1 MNAQS
6 RLRSILAA
14 VFAAALCSACASGK
28 STPEVT
34 HDGLQLVPDSKM
46 EHAWVKPGEDFS
58 QYDMIGLLDCY
69 VAFKKGWRMSH
80 PDIRRSDMQKV
91 RQWLT
96 AEFREVFTAKLLGNG
111 YSIATAPKKNVLLVR
126 PALIDLEI
134 LEPDT
139 ESDVSSMAFTTSTGS
154 VKLYV
159 ELYDAE
165 SSEILARAA
174 DRRQVNHIGDVEVS
188 SFVTNSDD
196 ARRLLKHWAGLLID
210 EINAAHGKTGN

>member
-1 MNAQS
+1 MNAPM
-6 RLRSILAA
+6 RLRPIMTV
-14 VFAAALCSACASGK
+14 VFAVALCSACASGK
-28 STPEVT
+28 AAPQVT
-34 HDGLQLVPDSKM
+34 HDGLQLVSDSKM
-46 EHAWVKPGEDFS
+46 ERLWVKPGEDFS
-58 QYDMIGLLDCY
+58 QYNMIGLLDCY
-69 VAFKKGWRMSH
+69 VAFKKGWRTNH
-80 PDIRRSDMQKV
+80 PDLRRSDMQKT

-111 YSIATAPKKNVLLVR
+111 YSIATAPKKGVLLVR

-134 LEPDT
+134 FEPDA
-139 ESDVSSMAFTTSTGS
+139 SSMTFTVSTNS

-174 DRRQVNHIGDVEVS
+174 DRIQANHIGDVEVS

-196 ARRLLKHWAGLLID
+196 TRRLLKHWAGRLVGEL
-210 EINAAHGKTGN
+210 NALHGKTKN